1 MLVMSMQNLG
11 LIGMM
16 TVEWPSALDG
26 IFSICKFLLLD
37 IDSYGFSCIAG
48 QSAPI
53 RYLLSALIFPVG
65 VAWLAICWGVSKL
78 FPQRYHWNGSKVVS
92 CIGAFLQ
99 VGFSTMSAT
108 SLAPMMCYKHP
119 NGLRSILK
127 YPGVLCGTAD
137 HDMMLV
143 MGWILLTVF
152 VLGFVALCT
161 YAVSMVP
168 KWSAQ
173 RQDHLVAAVRFLVF
187 RFRLDSWWFGV
198 PLLVRG
204 PLINL
209 PVVLAT
215 DFPPIQVVCIAM
227 VLTTMM
233 VLQMLSWPWKV
244 PMLNLT
250 DCTVG
255 FCIVLLV
262 TTSTLYLNVID
273 ETMYEFASIVT
284 TAMLTGIA
292 VAICIMVCMT
302 VAALFHRVA
311 MGGKKEL
318 KFFNL
323 GSVPSSEDLSLKVKA
338 LVGELEAIEF
348 EELKKKLSGLAVF
361 DTNKITTCITL
372 MATEV
377 APPAEDAVTFKFNKR
392 IGASSFDPALK
403 KKPQSLRESAIRKEE
418 SNTQEVVEVE
428 DPNDVTQTSW
438 V

>member
-1 MLVMSMQNLG
+1 
-11 LIGMM
+11 
-16 TVEWPSALDG
+16 
-26 IFSICKFLLLD
+26 
-37 IDSYGFSCIAG
+37 
-48 QSAPI
+48 
-53 RYLLSALIFPVG
+53 
-65 VAWLAICWGVSKL
+65 
-78 FPQRYHWNGSKVVS
+78 
-92 CIGAFLQ
+92 
-99 VGFSTMSAT
+99 
-108 SLAPMMCYKHP
+108 MMCYKHP

-161 YAVSMVP
+161 FAVS
-168 KWSAQ
+168 
-173 RQDHLVAAVRFLVF
+173 
-187 RFRLDSWWFGV
+187 
-198 PLLVRG
+198 

-273 ETMYEFASIVT
+273 ETMYAFASIIT
-284 TAMLTGIA
+284 TAMLSGIA
-292 VAICIMVCMT
+292 VAIGIMVCMT
-302 VAALFHRVA
+302 VAALFHRAA

-323 GSVPSSEDLSLKVKA
+323 GSVPSSWDLSKKVKA

-348 EELKKKLSGLAVF
+348 EELKNKLNGLAVF
-361 DTNKITTCITL
+361 DMNKITTCITL

-377 APPAEDAVTFKFNKR
+377 APPAEDALTFKFNLR
-392 IGASSFDPALK
+392 IAASSFDPALK
-403 KKPQSLRESAIRKEE
+403 KKPQSLRESAIRTEK

-428 DPNDVTQTSW
+428 DPNDVTQTGW